1 MIHGLEAKL
10 MLGGAD
16 QVTAQHKALGAL
28 YQSMMQQASL
38 LAYVDNFRLLGFLSL
53 LCIPIALLFQRVRK
67 QTSSTSDSVQLNH

>member
-1 MIHGLEAKL
+1 

-16 QVTAQHKALGAL
+16 SVTAQHKALGTL
-28 YQSMMQQASL
+28 YQSLMQQASL

-67 QTSSTSDSVQLNH
+67 